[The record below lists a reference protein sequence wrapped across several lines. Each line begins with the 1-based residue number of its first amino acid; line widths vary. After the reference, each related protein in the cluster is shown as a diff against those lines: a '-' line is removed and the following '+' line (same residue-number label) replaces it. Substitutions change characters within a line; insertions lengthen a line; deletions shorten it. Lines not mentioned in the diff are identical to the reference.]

1 MEALRDQRG
10 LPWLD
15 DLTRD
20 MRHGLR
26 TLPRSPGFTAVALG
40 TLALGIGATTA
51 IFSVVHSVL
60 LRPLPFPDADR
71 LVMVWE
77 RQSTGRQ
84 NVTSMSNFR
93 AWEERSHSFE
103 TMSAFH
109 WSPMNLLGG
118 DEPVQ
123 VTGAAVTAD
132 FFRVLSVPPILG
144 RTFLR
149 GEDAPNA
156 APVIV
161 LSHAFWLQRFGG
173 RADVIGRRISVNATH
188 HEVIGVMPASF
199 SFPDKRVQAF
209 VTLRVGQSA
218 ARNYSV
224 IARLRRSIA
233 LAAAREEM
241 GAIAA
246 HIAEE
251 RPQTNA
257 NWSATVVPLHE
268 HTVGQIRRPLLVLFA
283 AVIFVLLIA
292 CANIASLLLMRA
304 TLRAREFAIRR
315 ALGAGAWRLLRQ
327 VLVECLVLAGMGT
340 LLGIA
345 LAWLSVRAFIRLT
358 PATVT
363 LPRLDELSI
372 DSSVLL
378 FATAI
383 AVVTALLFG
392 LGPALAAGR
401 PERSRSLSSGRSVVS
416 RQRRLQSL
424 MVIAFAAS
432 EGTVPNGIRHL
443 IVPSPRL

>member
-1 MEALRDQRG
+1 MVTLREWLHRLWGSVTRSRRDRELEAELRTHLELAEERERQRGSSIPEALRTTRLQSGGVAQAMEALRDQRG

-15 DLTRD
+15 DLMRD

-93 AWEERSHSFE
+93 AWEESSHSFE

-199 SFPDKRVQAF
+199 SSPISAF
-209 VTLRVGQSA
+209 
-218 ARNYSV
+218 
-224 IARLRRSIA
+224 RRS
-233 LAAAREEM
+233 
-241 GAIAA
+241 
-246 HIAEE
+246 
-251 RPQTNA
+251 
-257 NWSATVVPLHE
+257 
-268 HTVGQIRRPLLVLFA
+268 
-283 AVIFVLLIA
+283 
-292 CANIASLLLMRA
+292 
-304 TLRAREFAIRR
+304 
-315 ALGAGAWRLLRQ
+315 
-327 VLVECLVLAGMGT
+327 
-340 LLGIA
+340 
-345 LAWLSVRAFIRLT
+345 
-358 PATVT
+358 
-363 LPRLDELSI
+363 
-372 DSSVLL
+372 
-378 FATAI
+378 
-383 AVVTALLFG
+383 
-392 LGPALAAGR
+392 
-401 PERSRSLSSGRSVVS
+401 
-416 RQRRLQSL
+416 
-424 MVIAFAAS
+424 
-432 EGTVPNGIRHL
+432 
-443 IVPSPRL
+443 